1 MADVVTKEELNQE
14 LQNEMKEI
22 LTQTSQIVKKYIDE
36 HSVENEDVKNALKE
50 EITDAIAKNFNFEEE
65 KGKIEK
71 ASQVADTL
79 LGIFDA
85 DESGDI
91 TAEEFMNKLNEI
103 YAKLETTNELSDELK
118 KLAQQLSDLKTYVD
132 NKIAEVNGAIN
143 SVKSDVSQ
151 NTQAIQSLS
160 TNVFTKAEVEEIIT
174 VNKDEIINE
183 VSGVFYPS
191 ADENGDGATL

>member
-132 NKIAEVNGAIN
+132 NKIAEVNGVIN